1 MKIRCSFKCTQR
13 RAEKSSLEQARTK
26 LFIAPLWDCLKF
38 KKCKVE
44 RRSVTSRYHGS
55 KMSVSQQSFLKETAI
70 CIAERW
76 IKSTGYHFF
85 PERYHEQESHTCQCF
100 RFFLPHLQ
108 EHSLFRSRHFA
119 TWRTDFSS
127 VPTSML
133 RPRCASSTKQEN
145 NNNNGLTI
153 LMKAF
158 RLQFTMFL
166 QLSSFPSQHFISH
179 KNSLVDQLVCFHYLQ
194 FIMGGMTKYENYLAT
209 FKNSKSWSNIQ
220 KKINSKCFLTSVLM
234 ISFKASSTS
243 VKLWISTVWT
253 KGLPTN
259 TSAYGFWDV
268 IWVIENDRC

>member
-1 MKIRCSFKCTQR
+1 MKS
-13 RAEKSSLEQARTK
+13 
-26 LFIAPLWDCLKF
+26 
-38 KKCKVE
+38 
-44 RRSVTSRYHGS
+44 
-55 KMSVSQQSFLKETAI
+55 M
-70 CIAERW
+70 
-76 IKSTGYHFF
+76 GYHFVS
-85 PERYHEQESHTCQCF
+85 ECNHVQESHSWRLF
-100 RFFLPHLQ
+100 RFFPPHLQ
-108 EHSLFRSRHFA
+108 EHSLLRSRNFATMA

-133 RPRCASSTKQEN
+133 RPCCASSTKQKN

-158 RLQFTMFL
+158 WLQFTMAI
-166 QLSSFPSQHFISH
+166 QLSSFPSQHFNSH
-179 KNSLVDQLVCFHYLQ
+179 KNILIDQLVCFHYLQ

-209 FKNSKSWSNIQ
+209 FKKLKKVNQHRK
-220 KKINSKCFLTSVLM
+220 KKINSNCFLTSVLM